1 MHGFF
6 GRGWHDT
13 RLTGVVAPTTLR
25 GDTSSARPPTDC
37 STTMT
42 EQRCGNIS
50 REELNKL
57 ALRQRHHYVPIWLQ
71 NRFTDD
77 DGYLWHADKREDDE
91 PPKRTPAKVLF
102 LKKRMYQVRDPDTHE
117 LILDA
122 EDAYSEMDSIS
133 AQAVRTILEATAT
146 AEAAHRSTVKV
157 TPRHTR

>member
-1 MHGFF
+1 MP
-6 GRGWHDT
+6 
-13 RLTGVVAPTTLR
+13 V
-25 GDTSSARPPTDC
+25 
-37 STTMT
+37 
-42 EQRCGNIS
+42 
-50 REELNKL
+50 
-57 ALRQRHHYVPIWLQ
+57 WLQ
-71 NRFTDD
+71 DRFTGD
-77 DGYLWHADKREDDE
+77 DGKLWHADKEKDDVPKST
-91 PPKRTPAKVLF
+91 PPKALF